1 MATHYPTAR
10 QARIASHGDPRLM
23 RDVTWGR
30 LHFLPPELA
39 NPRIVFD
46 PLPFRAL
53 EFGGARSQKAPYT
66 R

>member
-1 MATHYPTAR
+1 MSHHFPTSHHS
-10 QARIASHGDPRLM
+10 QAAGLR

-30 LHFLPPELA
+30 ILFVPPELT

-46 PLPFRAL
+46 PLPFRSQNFAT
-53 EFGGARSQKAPYT
+53 ARARKSPYT